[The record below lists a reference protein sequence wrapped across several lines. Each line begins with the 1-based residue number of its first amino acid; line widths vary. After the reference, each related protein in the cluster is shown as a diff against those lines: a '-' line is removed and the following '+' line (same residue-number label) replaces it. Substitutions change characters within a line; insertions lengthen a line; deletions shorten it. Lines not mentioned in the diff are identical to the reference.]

1 MQKGPLVCVCARVSV
16 CPNLFEYMHMSE
28 RVCVSL
34 AGNIYVYAFCRPSA
48 PQQKLSELFT
58 RSLATLIMSGPPQS
72 INQPSAAPTQPTN
85 RSSGQCV
92 LLHVCVCV
100 CVCRAAAELFKG
112 SNLRWMCAVSTVIP
126 VISAFSAKT
135 SVGMSE
141 DVSVVPCVKI
151 LYYSRGC

>member
-1 MQKGPLVCVCARVSV
+1 MRA
-16 CPNLFEYMHMSE
+16 
-28 RVCVSL
+28 
-34 AGNIYVYAFCRPSA
+34 SA
-48 PQQKLSELFT
+48 
-58 RSLATLIMSGPPQS
+58 
-72 INQPSAAPTQPTN
+72 
-85 RSSGQCV
+85 
-92 LLHVCVCV
+92 CV

-151 LYYSRGC
+151 LYYSQGC